1 MHLRIAPGGPAP
13 RVPTMRALQ
22 RLFNRSHWVLPLA
35 ALAAAV
41 VLSPACGE
49 DASLVEPRGA
59 YQDATVPRLDGALV
73 LYPDATALDGGA
85 SDGSTE
91 GGPTDGASLGCKVV
105 IESPPIANDNTH
117 VPIDTV
123 VNYATNPPSSGQH
136 YPIWASFREFV
147 TPVDRRY
154 YVHDLEHGAVV
165 VTYRCASR
173 DGCPELADALRA
185 VIDAQPADPLCAALG
200 EGVKHRYVLTPD
212 PLIPTPVAAS
222 AWGWTYTA
230 DCVDP
235 ASLGEF
241 LRVHYAQAPE
251 NFCNDGQREF

>member
-1 MHLRIAPGGPAP
+1 
-13 RVPTMRALQ
+13 MRALQ
-22 RLFNRSHWVLPLA
+22 RLFNRSYWVFPLTAGVA
-35 ALAAAV
+35 ATMLA
-41 VLSPACGE
+41 PACGDDE
-49 DASLVEPRGA
+49 ALVSPRGA

-73 LYPDATALDGGA
+73 LYPDATALDAGIEETGGDA
-85 SDGSTE
+85 A
-91 GGPTDGASLGCKVV
+91 GGDGAAPRCKVV
-105 IESPPIANDNTH
+105 IESPPIAIDNSH
-117 VPIDTV
+117 VPIGTDV
-123 VNYATNPPSSGQH
+123 QYATNPPSSGQH
-136 YPIWASFREFV
+136 YPIWASFREFA

-165 VTYRCASR
+165 VTYRCTSR
-173 DGCPELADALRA
+173 DGCPDLADALRA

-212 PLIPTPVAAS
+212 PQIPTPVAAS

-235 ASLGEF
+235 ASLGDF